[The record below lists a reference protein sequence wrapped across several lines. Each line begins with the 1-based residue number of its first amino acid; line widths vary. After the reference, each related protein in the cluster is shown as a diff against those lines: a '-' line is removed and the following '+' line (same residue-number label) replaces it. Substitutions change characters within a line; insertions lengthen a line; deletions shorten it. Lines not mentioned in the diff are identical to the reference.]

1 MPTRSSLLFLR
12 GDPRQTVFDL
22 TCYPKLGTRDA
33 GMFSFQTLKDSAS
46 AASRWVRNI
55 VNPKAEPKAP
65 ETVRRIP
72 RKQFDAVMGGAKAVM
87 RELSEFAEQAKR
99 LRDDRPI
106 VPEDLLELLRKL
118 IATQK
123 RINAEMEA
131 DIAKSADTSD
141 TEWDRRRYNLFAVP
155 TSRMAN
161 SLQAIVDVTLA
172 ASNNGAKDFKLLYE
186 LTVAEMDVAVARFNV
201 TLSLITGE
209 GTRLGVIEPE
219 QNLRMA

>member
-1 MPTRSSLLFLR
+1 
-12 GDPRQTVFDL
+12 
-22 TCYPKLGTRDA
+22 
-33 GMFSFQTLKDSAS
+33 MFSFQTLKDSAS
-46 AASRWVRNI
+46 AASRRVSSWRNI

-161 SLQAIVDVTLA
+161 SPQAIVDITLA

-209 GTRLGVIEPE
+209 GIRLGVIEPE
-219 QNLRMA
+219 QNLQTTA

>member
-87 RELSEFAEQAKR
+87 RELTKFAEQAKSR
-99 LRDDRPI
+99 LREDRPI
-106 VPEDLLELLRKL
+106 KQDDLLELLRKL
-118 IATQK
+118 VAAQK
-123 RINAEMEA
+123 RIDAEMEA
-131 DIAKSADTSD
+131 DVANSADTGD
-141 TEWDRRRYNLFAVP
+141 TKWDRRSYNLFAVP

-161 SLQAIVDVTLA
+161 SPQAIVDLTLA
-172 ASNNGAKDFKLLYE
+172 AENNGARDMKLLYE
-186 LTVAEMDVAVARFNV
+186 LTVAEMDVRVARFNV
-201 TLSLITGE
+201 TLNSAG
-209 GTRLGVIEPE
+209 RP
-219 QNLRMA
+219 